1 VEYGIVSFGANRING
16 YSSSANEIASSS
28 GTWNS
33 EFRRELNWVK
43 FGQSVVSVRG
53 GKLGMVHGTKV
64 RMSLALVVGCWFYLW
79 IGRVSYCS

>member
-1 VEYGIVSFGANRING
+1 VSFGANRING

-33 EFRRELNWVK
+33 EFQRELNWVK

-53 GKLGMVHGTKV
+53 GKLGMVHGTTEV
-64 RMSLALVVGCWFYLW
+64 RMSLALVFGFFGFTC
-79 IGRVSYCS
+79 G